1 MTPEQLIGKARLI
14 IALVDKIPATNGES
28 QFLGALSAAREF
40 LRVYAGQESDFYK
53 QVNAFERWGF
63 SSGAKGT
70 REVLLAFIAY
80 VDAGLHGAVSPKRQ
94 AEIDV
99 VSDFL
104 AQASTLLGR
113 DDCHPAAAAV
123 LVGATLEEFLRTW
136 VEDAGIDLNG
146 KKPSIS
152 TYAQILR
159 ADDKVSKQ
167 DVKDI
172 ESWGGVRNAA
182 AHGTW
187 DEVNDRKR
195 IALMLEGVN
204 LFIRKHS

>member
-1 MTPEQLIGKARLI
+1 MTPEQLVEKTGVI
-14 IALVDKIPATNGES
+14 IALLDKVPKQEG
-28 QFLGALSAAREF
+28 QMHFFGALSATREF
-40 LRVYAGQESDFYK
+40 LRTYAGQGSDFYK
-53 QVNAFERWGF
+53 QVSNFDKY
-63 SSGAKGT
+63 STDSGVRGA
-70 REVLLAFIAY
+70 RAVLHAFIVY
-80 VDAGLHGAVSPKRQ
+80 VEAGLHDAVSPKRQ

-104 AQASTLLGR
+104 QQAHALLER
-113 DDCHPAAAAV
+113 AECHPAAAAV

-136 VEDAGIDLNG
+136 VEDKRIDLNG

-152 TYAQILR
+152 AYAQALR
-159 ADDKVSKQ
+159 ASEQISKQ

-187 DEVNDRKR
+187 DEVSDRKR
-195 IALMLEGVN
+195 ISLMLEGVN
-204 LFIRKHS
+204 LFIRQHS